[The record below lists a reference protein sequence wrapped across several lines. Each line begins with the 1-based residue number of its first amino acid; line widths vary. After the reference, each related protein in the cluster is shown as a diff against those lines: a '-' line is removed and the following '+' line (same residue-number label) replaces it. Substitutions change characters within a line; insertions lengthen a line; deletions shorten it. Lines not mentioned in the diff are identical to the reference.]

1 MKRIEIRDHR
11 PKQKKKSR
19 VPGLIRAGLTFA
31 AACGIGILIG
41 RASNVIL
48 PAATLTA
55 DNSTVHVVQDGETL
69 WQIARPIADEEGQDI
84 REIIYQLTIN
94 NELDQDGDLK
104 PGQKLIIR
112 Y

>member
-1 MKRIEIRDHR
+1 MKKIEIRDHR

>member
-1 MKRIEIRDHR
+1 MKKIEIRDHR

-84 REIIYQLTIN
+84 REVIYQLIIN
-94 NELDQDGDLK
+94 NELDQNGTLK